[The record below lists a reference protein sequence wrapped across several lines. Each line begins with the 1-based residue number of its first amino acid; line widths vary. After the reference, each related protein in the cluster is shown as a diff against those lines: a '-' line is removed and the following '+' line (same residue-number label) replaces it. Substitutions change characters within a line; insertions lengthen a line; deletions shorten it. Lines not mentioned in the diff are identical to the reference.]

1 MDTEPRIYVASLS
14 DYNAG
19 NLHGV
24 WINCNQDSENIRNE
38 IELMLEDSKVK
49 GAEEWAIHDYENF
62 GNIKLSEYE
71 SIETVSEVAV
81 LIIKHGKAYT
91 AFADYRGELKNATEE
106 SFEETYCGTYRSE
119 LEFATEIFDKLYPRE
134 EREHEY
140 IDYESFCTDRFCGD
154 YFSLTAPSHSVYIFR
169 SN

>member
-19 NLHGV
+19 NLHGA
-24 WINCNQDSENIRNE
+24 WINCNQDSEDIMDE

-62 GNIKLSEYE
+62 GEFNLSEYE
-71 SIETVSEVAV
+71 SIETVSELAN
-81 LIIKHGKAYT
+81 LIVEHGEV
-91 AFADYRGELKNATEE
+91 FADFVSYQGRFTDKSESDFEE
-106 SFEETYCGTYRSE
+106 SYVGEYDSE
-119 LEFATEIFDKLYPRE
+119 LAFATECFDEMYPDQK
-134 EREHEY
+134 Y
-140 IDYESFCTDRFCGD
+140 VDYKSYKRDLFCGD
-154 YFSLTAPSHSVYIFR
+154 FFSLSAPNYKVYIFR